1 MTRDIIKIIIN
12 AGLDI
17 DKFNEVL
24 NGQLFYADVSHIVCD
39 GLKDIFDEVQ
49 DKLELKGYGSYYV
62 STETSQNYIM
72 FFQMLR
78 IWPENGPIEQSTV
91 NDGRIYTKLVIDAKL
106 NKLYRIWN

>member
-1 MTRDIIKIIIN
+1 MTRDIIKIIID
-12 AGLDI
+12 AGLDT

-39 GLKDIFDEVQ
+39 GLKDIFDKVQ
-49 DKLELKGYGSYYV
+49 EELKLEGYGSYYV

-78 IWPENGPIEQSTV
+78 IWPGNGPIEQSAV
-91 NDGRIYTKLVIDAKL
+91 KDGRIYTKLVIDAKL
-106 NKLYRIWN
+106 NKLYKIWN